1 MNIFYSEVA
10 EQDIDNLFYVITDDY
25 KSPLTAA
32 KYVQGIYDEINK
44 LTTQANIHK
53 IEKAAFYRQF
63 GFAVR
68 RINYKKMAVIY
79 SVVENCVPESFVWIH
94 RVITA
99 SLITE

>member
-1 MNIFYSEVA
+1 MNIFYSEVG

-53 IEKAAFYRQF
+53 IEKHPFIA
-63 GFAVR
+63 
-68 RINYKKMAVIY
+68 NLDLL
-79 SVVENCVPESFVWIH
+79 SVVSIIKKW
-94 RVITA
+94 R
-99 SLITE
+99 